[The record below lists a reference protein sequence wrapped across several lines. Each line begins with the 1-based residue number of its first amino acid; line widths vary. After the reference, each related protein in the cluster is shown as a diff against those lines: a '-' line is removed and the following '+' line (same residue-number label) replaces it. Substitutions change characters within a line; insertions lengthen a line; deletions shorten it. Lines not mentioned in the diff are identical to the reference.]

1 MEKMRSLPPRNHSA
15 GSGALRSRVS
25 ANRSRPG
32 ARTTPLGG
40 REGRDRPHTC
50 VLTGSSPAVK
60 NVTAGMECQGC
71 AVKIRVND
79 QMTAVAGGFA
89 HMSAKCRARAGA
101 RLQAALED
109 EADAVAVEGEAAALA
124 EVEEACREGEMA
136 HEVLEAGHAA
146 SSLAVAEQRRA
157 AERARKSGPER
168 ISIAL
173 RCLDG
178 QCGRTEEHDM
188 HCLGCSKGIHGSAC
202 LGASAGKILVGVFM
216 CTECTLEETGVS
228 QPSNAARAMA
238 AGSMI
243 EHIVA
248 GSENFGKKMA
258 TTTRQIDK
266 FLEFMGADG
275 SAAQTFCSPP
285 L

>member
-1 MEKMRSLPPRNHSA
+1 
-15 GSGALRSRVS
+15 
-25 ANRSRPG
+25 
-32 ARTTPLGG
+32 
-40 REGRDRPHTC
+40 
-50 VLTGSSPAVK
+50 
-60 NVTAGMECQGC
+60 
-71 AVKIRVND
+71 
-79 QMTAVAGGFA
+79 
-89 HMSAKCRARAGA
+89 
-101 RLQAALED
+101 
-109 EADAVAVEGEAAALA
+109 
-124 EVEEACREGEMA
+124 MA

-188 HCLGCSKGIHGSAC
+188 HCLGCNKGLHGAAC

-275 SAAQTFCSPP
+275 EDGLLSPMHCVASLCMFVRWMGHETQRSRSLHGALRAIGALCRRAGRENITTHDSVKFEAKLVDDAWGTASTP
-285 L
+285 KLDAR